1 MAVTFTVQ
9 GKTPMANGLVRTR
22 VKMVLDNNYPVA
34 GYDVSTPA
42 SWGLS
47 RFQLQATQDS
57 FVDPVVTGVNQGG
70 VMAEIKAMKLLLSY
84 PSGGGQA
91 SPTTPAAPLLTAG
104 AVAVTSNAANGANDL
119 TPGVG
124 KAFANAS
131 DASTLTVFADAVG
144 YPA

>member
-1 MAVTFTVQ
+1 MAIAFVVQ
-9 GKTPMANGLVRTR
+9 GTTPMANGFVRKR
-22 VKMVLDNNYPVA
+22 VKITLDNAYPVA

-47 RFQLQATQDS
+47 RFQVAADQAS

-70 VMAEIKAMKLLLSY
+70 VLAEIKAMKLLLSY
-84 PSGGGQA
+84 PTGGGAA
-91 SPTTPAAPLLTAG
+91 SPVTPAAPLITAG
-104 AVAVTSNAANGANDL
+104 AVAMTSSAANGAADV

-124 KAFANAS
+124 KAFVNNA
-131 DASTLTVFADAVG
+131 DASTLVVFADAVG

>member
-1 MAVTFTVQ
+1 MALTFTIQ
-9 GKTPMANGLVRTR
+9 GTTAITGGLVRKR
-22 VKMVLDNNYPVA
+22 VKIVLDNAYPVA
-34 GYDVSTPA
+34 GYDVSNPA

-47 RFQLQATQDS
+47 RFQVSSDQTA

-70 VMAEIKAMKLLLSY
+70 VLAEIKAMKLLLSY

-91 SPTTPAAPLLTAG
+91 SPLAPAAPLITAG
-104 AVAVTSNAANGANDL
+104 AVAMTSAAANGANDL

-124 KAFANAS
+124 KAFANNT